1 MNKYNSRSEVPEK
14 YKWDLRDFYKD
25 EKDFEEN
32 LNIFKNAIT
41 KSKEYVGCTKDSE
54 KLYEFLNYLF
64 NTYCLGENLEV
75 YAFLKN
81 DEELG
86 NSDSINRVNKID
98 NLFEKFVSSISFFEP
113 ELLELDKKD
122 YNELFKNE
130 KLLDYKFYLDE
141 IYKSKDHILS
151 EKEEIIIN
159 ELFSA
164 MDHFS
169 DISSNLLNN
178 EHDYGKIKIDNEEEE
193 IHSTNYSRLI
203 KNKDVNIR
211 REVFQKYKN
220 VLNQYGGTSASLLDS
235 YVKANNANARIHK
248 FKDAWDK
255 KLFDYDMPN
264 EAYDA
269 LVKVVSNNLDILH
282 KYISLYKDTLNLNE
296 VHMYDLNLDLVNQD
310 KKYSIEDAI
319 SLVREAIK
327 PLGEEY
333 LNCYDKI
340 IDNHYIDFCEYK
352 GKCSGGY
359 SASTMD
365 HDSRILLSFN
375 DDLSSVSTI
384 AHECGHNV
392 HHQFVKKNNKLHYR
406 DITNLVAEVVSLTN
420 ECLLSSYLADNGTT
434 KEEKLSGICNILDVI
449 ENNLFGAVREGLIE
463 RDFNNYSCE
472 GNAITKDYMNE
483 LDGKYIKE
491 YYGKDVI
498 YDENYNT
505 TWIRR
510 SHYYMNYYLFNYAF
524 CISVASSI
532 ASKILLNDKETLNN
546 YLKFMSLGSNIYPI
560 DAFKVLGIDLTKE
573 QVYEDAIKYFDSLIE
588 KFKKISKE

>member
-122 YNELFKNE
+122 YNKLFKNE

-333 LNCYDKI
+333 LKCYDKI

>member
-333 LNCYDKI
+333 LKCYDKI